1 MVNDREISWCML
13 PKSYPVAYCWQSPL
27 FGPKQQNTGS
37 FGADFTELGEE
48 GVLFS
53 ICGCHASGVHI

>member
-1 MVNDREISWCML
+1 ML